1 MIKLL
6 LFCVMLKGI
15 CNSFTNYDLF
25 LMHFFSMFV
34 TFEYTILNVLLS
46 MTIWWLYNGSSI
58 KTTLIGYY
66 KVLNNI
72 IENYE
77 SIVGFSKNNTII
89 KCNLINLKL
98 KIDDVI
104 EKKMK
109 SETYLLSKAN
119 ELIIKIH
126 PIYNFLFETVKIAKD
141 HTIFILCK
149 VPIFKNM
156 IDFLESYY
164 LFMAFFLDCFDRYNM
179 NEMDNVNDM
188 NYMLDKMD
196 NQTDL
201 DFSHKNNNKNNKL
214 TPSPL
219 SAFQKIEKCDDAIDD
234 AIDVAIIHATIRD
247 FINEKL
253 NETSTSIGSIIQE
266 KSNPQEVNELVNSV
280 KKMEKLMS
288 DVNDTF
294 NKLESDTDSD
304 FDSENTNEKYT
315 EDELS
320 KKNFES
326 LNQDAVTL
334 MKLMYEA
341 VEYKKT

>member
-119 ELIIKIH
+119 ELIVKIH

-141 HTIFILCK
+141 RTIFILCK
-149 VPIFKNM
+149 VPIFKNI

-179 NEMDNVNDM
+179 DEMDNMNDM

-219 SAFQKIEKCDDAIDD
+219 SAFQKIEKCDDAIDS
-234 AIDVAIIHATIRD
+234 AIIHATIRD

-266 KSNPQEVNELVNSV
+266 KSNPQEVNELVNNV

-294 NKLESDTDSD
+294 NKLEHDSNSDANNTSD
-304 FDSENTNEKYT
+304 KNA

-320 KKNFES
+320 KKIFES